1 MVKWV
6 RLVQSLIFG
15 IGYLHMGLALG
26 ALGPTIQPLASQLH
40 VSLSQMGWMF
50 AARGIGADQLPK
62 AAVDFLPLDE
72 KAEADRA
79 ARVAQ
84 GTGPASPGLV
94 RDTTDVLFRELPSFA
109 WVVAAHFLTGV
120 GVGCSDT
127 GGNVLLVW
135 LWEGD
140 SMLTAAMQFLH
151 ACFGAGSVMVGVV
164 AANFS
169 VTSTYLLMALSV
181 GASTALTLSIAHIPI
196 VPKSQQDDADA
207 AAAAAAADATK
218 EQLATRDGDETLDK
232 QAPETTDATAPTSG
246 PTQGGG
252 RETEVVVF
260 ISIMLL
266 LLVGIEVAFG
276 GMIGVYSTRMLGMS
290 ESAAAYVT
298 AVFWLSFTGMR
309 IVSIVVVMFVSEPT
323 LITLNSLGSV
333 LSALVLV
340 VFPFEAWAMYGSASP
355 SRHLSQLQVCVSA
368 DSRVMSA

>member
-50 AARGIGADQLPK
+50 AARGIGALFGSLLLGKMYDLGAPCVTF
-62 AAVDFLPLDE
+62 AACLHMMAISLYM
-72 KAEADRA
+72 
-79 ARVAQ
+79 
-84 GTGPASPGLV
+84 TSL
-94 RDTTDVLFRELPSFA
+94 LPSFG

-340 VFPFEAWAMYGSASP
+340 VFPFEAWAMYESASP